1 MTGPLSA
8 RRHIVV
14 DGRAEDREL
23 RRSGRGGERIRD
35 VERRAHGQ
43 RLLSQLL
50 HALATADAESRA
62 LIESLDIEQLQSL
75 GTIIVIEGAGSD
87 FRLKL
92 ESLDRQ
98 TGRRGQQWLLLS
110 VIPPTEERAESAVVW
125 VSDEFRAKFI
135 ALFDDYLARDTRHGQ
150 PRNRALIA
158 NMASI
163 RRAVLRDLWR
173 SAEDPPP
180 GPTWWEIWL
189 RRQADGDSHLR
200 AYAAALNLRIHE
212 RRLDLYDRAVYWV
225 WAQWDDLQALPFT
238 SVPITEIRRPEFIDT
253 IEDLDRPDQDE
264 YTYDL
269 AERGKPAPLDA
280 PAVCHLDTGVRQ
292 SHILLAG
299 SLAPTD
305 VLSVVND
312 NGVDR
317 QGHGTRMAG
326 LALYGPLDPLLTT
339 NEPVAL
345 THRLES
351 VKLLPDPPGYN
362 DPLAYGLVT
371 AEAVAAAEMA
381 APDRS
386 RVFCMPVT
394 AEPEARPGEPSLWS
408 AAVDALSVGTAI
420 SRSPGGIGLVGQPDE
435 SSARLFVISAGN
447 VNGLERRADVPYL
460 DLCET
465 SGVQDPA
472 QAWNALVVGAYTD
485 LASMPTNPSF
495 AGWTPLAVRG
505 QLSPHS
511 RTSVIFDERWPVKPD
526 ICMEGGNVLSN
537 GVDFHDSHPLLS
549 LRTTSHLDDVA
560 LGSANATSAATA
572 QAARLAARAMAEYPS
587 FWPET
592 IRGLLV
598 HAAEWTPAMK
608 AEVDAAATKGARLRL
623 LRRYGWGVP
632 AEEAVLRSSRNAVTL
647 VTQDQFVPFTGRN
660 HEARTF
666 RLHHLPWPVEV
677 LRDLGEAEVQ
687 LRVTLSYFIEPN
699 ASRRGWRKRY
709 AYASYGL
716 RFELKG
722 PQESLDDFVARINR
736 SLRQEGPEE
745 YRPSGRPDRWLL
757 GSHRRHLGSLHQDI
771 WSDGTAA
778 ELAECGLLAV
788 FPVGGWWKYGQ
799 HADRVNLPVR
809 YSLIVS
815 LRTAV
820 ADVDLY
826 TPIEVQLMVP
836 IMTAVET

>member
-1 MTGPLSA
+1 MTGPLNA

-14 DGRAEDREL
+14 EGRAVDREL
-23 RRSGRGGERIRD
+23 RRSGRGGEQIRD
-35 VERRAHGQ
+35 VDRRAHGQ
-43 RLLSQLL
+43 RLRSQLL
-50 HALATADAESRA
+50 DALTTADAESRA
-62 LIESLDIEQLQSL
+62 LVESFDVEQLRSL

-98 TGRRGQQWLLLS
+98 TGSRGPQWLLLS
-110 VIPPTEERAESAVVW
+110 VIPATEERAESAVVW

-135 ALFDDYLARDTRHGQ
+135 ALFDDYLERDTRRGQ

-163 RRAVLRDLWR
+163 RGAVLRDLWR
-173 SAEDPPP
+173 SAEEPPS
-180 GPTWWEIWL
+180 GTTWWEIWL
-189 RRQADGDSHLR
+189 RRQEDGDDLLR
-200 AYAAALNLRIHE
+200 AYAAVRNLRVHE

-225 WAQWDDLQALPFT
+225 WARWDDLQALPFT
-238 SVPITEIRRPEFIDT
+238 SVPITEIRRPEFVDT
-253 IEDLDRPDQDE
+253 IEDLARRDQDE
-264 YTYDL
+264 YAYDL
-269 AERGKPAPLDA
+269 AERGKPPPLDA

-292 SHILLAG
+292 SHVLLAG
-299 SLAPTD
+299 SLASAD

-312 NGVDR
+312 DGVDR
-317 QGHGTRMAG
+317 HGHGTRMAG

-339 NEPVAL
+339 NEPVIL
-345 THRLES
+345 SHRLES
-351 VKLLPDPPGYN
+351 VKLLPDPPGYH

-371 AEAVAAAEMA
+371 AEAVAAAELA

-408 AAVDALSVGTAI
+408 ASVDALSVGTTI
-420 SRSPGGIGLVGQPDE
+420 SSSPHGIGLVGQPDE
-435 SSARLFVISAGN
+435 SAARLFVISAGN
-447 VNGLERRADVPYL
+447 VNGLERRFDVPYL
-460 DLCET
+460 DLCDY
-465 SGVQDPA
+465 SIVQDPA
-472 QAWNALVVGAYTD
+472 QAWNALVVGAYTE
-485 LASMPTNPSF
+485 LTATPTDPSF
-495 AGWTPLAVRG
+495 EGWKPLAAPG

-511 RTSVIFDERWPVKPD
+511 RTSVFFNERWPIKPD

-537 GVDFHDSHPLLS
+537 GADFDDSHPLLS
-549 LRTTSHLDDVA
+549 LRTTSHHDDVA

-608 AEVDAAATKGARLRL
+608 AEVVAERTKGGRLRL

-632 AEEAVLRSSRNAVTL
+632 SEEAVLRSARNAVTL
-647 VTQDQFVPFTGRN
+647 VTQDQFVPFTGTN

-677 LRDLGEAEVQ
+677 LRDLGEAEVE

-699 ASRRGWRKRY
+699 ASRRGWRRRY
-709 AYASYGL
+709 AYASHGL

-722 PQESLDDFVARINR
+722 PQESLDEFVARINR
-736 SLRQEGPEE
+736 SSREREE
-745 YRPSGRPDRWLL
+745 AYRPSGQSDRWLL

-799 HADRVNLPVR
+799 HSDRADLPVR

-815 LRTAV
+815 LRTPLAG
-820 ADVDLY
+820 VDLY
-826 TPIEVQLMVP
+826 TPIEVQLTVP
-836 IMTAVET
+836 IVTALTT